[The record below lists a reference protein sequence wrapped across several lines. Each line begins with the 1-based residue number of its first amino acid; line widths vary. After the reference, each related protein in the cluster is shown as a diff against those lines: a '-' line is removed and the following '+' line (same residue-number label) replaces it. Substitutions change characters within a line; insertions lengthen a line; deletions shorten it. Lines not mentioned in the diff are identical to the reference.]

1 MKVVSKV
8 ISTATTGSSKFDVI
22 CTSVESYWEDLEDLV
37 EDIEKAKL
45 DRETMWNDGI
55 ATREKCNLW

>member
-8 ISTATTGSSKFDVI
+8 ISTATTGSSKLDVI
-22 CTSVESYWEDLEDLV
+22 CSSVESYWEDLEDFV